1 MQTPHFRLSIFDFV
15 GTNDT
20 HQIGPLTPLER
31 GRETN
36 LQYLPTNTL
45 EARYQWVEIDE
56 RMESA
61 WQQSFHK
68 PIKE

>member
-1 MQTPHFRLSIFDFV
+1 MQTPHFRSSIFDFV

-45 EARYQWVEIDE
+45 EAKYQSVEIDE
-56 RMESA
+56 RMK
-61 WQQSFHK
+61 QQSFHK

>member
-1 MQTPHFRLSIFDFV
+1 MQTPHFRLSIFDII

-20 HQIGPLTPLER
+20 HQKTPSHRSLER

-45 EARYQWVEIDE
+45 DARYQ
-56 RMESA
+56 
-61 WQQSFHK
+61 
-68 PIKE
+68 

>member
-1 MQTPHFRLSIFDFV
+1 MQTPHFRLSFFDYV

-45 EARYQWVEIDE
+45 EARYQ
-56 RMESA
+56 
-61 WQQSFHK
+61 
-68 PIKE
+68 

>member
-15 GTNDT
+15 RTNDT

-36 LQYLPTNTL
+36 WQYLPTNIL
-45 EARYQWVEIDE
+45 EARYQ
-56 RMESA
+56 
-61 WQQSFHK
+61 
-68 PIKE
+68 